1 MSDPVFVGPANLA
14 TVKPEDVADLI
25 EDFRDAGFDAR
36 LAHDN
41 AVGAGPE
48 VFDTV
53 VVWVAESAGEAA
65 IGVAVTLGVQWMRKR
80 FQFSPRK
87 KSVYIY
93 RYKNDT
99 GETVKIIEMSSP
111 DEEPE
116 VRELHEF
123 ERHTQTIPPERSPE
137 VAQRPWWRR
146 VFGG

>member
-25 EDFRDAGFDAR
+25 EDLRDAGFDAR
-36 LAHDN
+36 LAHHG
-41 AVGAGPE
+41 VGGAGPE

-65 IGVAVTLGVQWMRKR
+65 IGAAVTLGIQWMRKR
-80 FQFSPRK
+80 FRSSPRK
-87 KSVYIY
+87 KSVYVNIY
-93 RYKNDT
+93 ENDS
-99 GETVKIIEMSSP
+99 GDTVRIIEMSAP

-116 VRELHEF
+116 VREPHEF

-137 VAQRPWWRR
+137 ITQRPWWRR